1 MSLHRPSLEES
12 RRRERPI
19 KRCHMCGARV
29 FCPNCRD
36 HRQSPSPS
44 ATGGQGMTR
53 LCEHCGSPLPTHT
66 QRDANLRL
74 AHPSH

>member
-1 MSLHRPSLEES
+1 MSLRRPSLEES

-44 ATGGQGMTR
+44 APKTPPEGR
-53 LCEHCGSPLPTHT
+53 
-66 QRDANLRL
+66 A
-74 AHPSH
+74 